1 MLTTTLMP
9 RDDSQPGR
17 WAATV
22 LQLRLWLSGAVYGVL
37 AAVFLAFSFTSVQAA
52 PLAIPAFT
60 GWVVDQTNTLD
71 ASTKAQLEQRLAE
84 LDKTKGAQV
93 AVLVVPTTGEDTIE
107 SYAVRA
113 FEQWRLG
120 RKSVDDGVLLVVAKD
135 DRKLRIETGYGLEG
149 AITDLLAGRIIREQI
164 TPRFRVNDYAGG
176 IVAGVDSLVTLVNG
190 EDLPPPAAG
199 TSSADQEDSPWFM
212 VLPLLAI
219 SLFLPV
225 GAASL
230 FVGVFAGI
238 AFGSFTIGIVI
249 AIAALILGLI
259 GKALGVGGKGNSG
272 RASRRGGAIGGL
284 GGGGFGGGFGGGGG
298 GFGGGGGGGGGGS
311 SGGGGASGS
320 W

>member
-1 MLTTTLMP
+1 MLTATFMP
-9 RDDSQPGR
+9 SDDNSHCRDATMTHERR
-17 WAATV
+17 WWS
-22 LQLRLWLSGAVYGVL
+22 RAVYGAL
-37 AAVFLAFSFTSVQAA
+37 AVILLVFGLAVQAA
-52 PLAIPAFT
+52 PLAIPPFT

-71 ASTKAQLEQRLAE
+71 AATKAQLEQRLTE

-93 AVLVVPTTGEDTIE
+93 AVLVIPTTGEDTIE

-120 RKSVDDGVLLVVAKD
+120 RKAVDDGVLLVVAKD

-149 AITDLLAGRIIREQI
+149 AITDLLAGRIISEQI

-176 IVAGVDSLVTLVNG
+176 IVAGVDSLVGLVNG
-190 EDLPPPAAG
+190 EDLPAPVA
-199 TSSADQEDSPWFM
+199 SSSSGDQDESPWFM
-212 VLPLLAI
+212 ILPLLAI

-230 FVGVFAGI
+230 FVGIFAGI
-238 AFGSFTIGIVI
+238 AFGSVVIGIVI

-259 GKALGVGGKGNSG
+259 GKVLGVGGKGNSG
-272 RASRRGGAIGGL
+272 RASRRGGALGGL
-284 GGGGFGGGFGGGGG
+284 GGGFGGGFGGGGFGGGGG
-298 GFGGGGGGGGGGS
+298 GFGGGGGGS

>member
-1 MLTTTLMP
+1 MP
-9 RDDSQPGR
+9 NGNSPDCR
-17 WAATV
+17 AATAV
-22 LQLRLWLSGAVYGVL
+22 QQRFWLSRAVYCVL
-37 AAVFLAFSFTSVQAA
+37 AVLLLAFSLTAVQAA
-52 PLAIPAFT
+52 PLAIPPFT

-71 ASTKAQLEQRLAE
+71 ASTKAELEQRLAE

-113 FEQWRLG
+113 FQQWRLG

-149 AITDLLAGRIIREQI
+149 AITDLSAGRIIREQI

-176 IVAGVDSLVTLVNG
+176 IVAGVDSLVALVNG
-190 EDLPPPAAG
+190 EDLPAPVA
-199 TSSADQEDSPWFM
+199 SSNSADQDESPWFM

-238 AFGSFTIGIVI
+238 AFGSLAIGIAV
-249 AIAALILGLI
+249 AIGALILGLI
-259 GKALGVGGKGNSG
+259 GKVLGVGGKGNSG
-272 RASRRGGAIGGL
+272 RASRRGGALGGL

-298 GFGGGGGGGGGGS
+298 GS